1 MRPLLTIVR
10 IALGFT
16 GMTAVLLCAAWGLGL
31 IPDRNAAVLRGR
43 KHQVEALA
51 VSFSLLAQQDNA
63 ATIKQC
69 LEEIVSRDPDIRSAG
84 LRNARGELIVEIG
97 DHAAHWSNL
106 QGTYSTESE
115 IKVPIALKD
124 KLWGTV
130 ELRYVPLAGTGFF
143 GFLADPILR
152 LILFMTGAGVVLYSA
167 FVWRILRGVLSFSGS
182 STVPKR
188 IRATM
193 DTFAEGVVILDK
205 NQKIALA
212 NAAFAGMTGKAA
224 ADLEG
229 QDAAS
234 LPWVQADNQEE
245 KEDRG
250 DKTDTAEAAA
260 YPWQQSLAAGSAQT
274 GAVIGL
280 QTNDRRPQTLSV
292 NTTPIIGPDGSH
304 RGALA
309 TFDNLTEIEKKN
321 DHLRKLTERLKQSKA
336 EIQRQN
342 KKLEYLA
349 TRDALTGCLNRRAL
363 MAELETQWN
372 SAQRYGYDLSCIMV
386 DIDYFKG
393 INDSHGHAVGDQVLV
408 HVARTLESLKRAG
421 DLLGRYG
428 GEEFCLLLP
437 HTDLEA
443 AATAAERIR
452 QGIADSKCEPIGV
465 TISVGVSATSLGAE
479 QPDAL
484 VVQADHGLYAAKR
497 AGRNRVIR
505 FDQIEG
511 AAAAHPT
518 AAPRRVPATPT
529 QGPGTKVTE
538 PAEVKG

>member
-10 IALGFT
+10 IAMGFS
-16 GMTAVLLCAAWGLGL
+16 GLTAVLLCAAWALGL

-63 ATIKQC
+63 AAIKQC
-69 LEEIVSRDPDIRSAG
+69 LQEIVARDPDILSAG
-84 LRNARGELIVEIG
+84 LRDAQGQLTVEIG
-97 DHAAHWSNL
+97 EHAAQWSNL
-106 QGTYSTESE
+106 EGGYSTESE
-115 IKVPIALKD
+115 IKVPIALKET
-124 KLWGTV
+124 LWGTV
-130 ELRYVPLAGTGFF
+130 ELRYAPLTGTGFF
-143 GFLADPILR
+143 AFLGDPVLR
-152 LILFMTGAGVVLYSA
+152 LVLFMTGAGLVLYSA

-212 NAAFAGMTGKAA
+212 NAAFASMTGKTAT
-224 ADLEG
+224 DLEG

-234 LPWVQADNQEE
+234 LPWVQAENQE
-245 KEDRG
+245 D
-250 DKTDTAEAAA
+250 AAA
-260 YPWQQSLAAGSAQT
+260 YPWQESLAAGGAQT
-274 GAVIGL
+274 GVVVGL

-321 DHLRKLTERLKQSKA
+321 EHLRKLTERLKQSKA
-336 EIQRQN
+336 EIQKQN

-363 MAELETQWN
+363 IAELENQWT
-372 SAQRYGYDLSCIMV
+372 SAQRYGYDLSCVMV

-393 INDSHGHAVGDQVLV
+393 VNDSHGHAVGDQVLV

-421 DLLGRYG
+421 DVLGRYG

-437 HTDLEA
+437 HTDIEA
-443 AATAAERIR
+443 AALAAERIR
-452 QGIADSKCEPIGV
+452 AGIAESKCEPIGV
-465 TISVGVSATSLGAE
+465 TISVGVSATSLGAQ

-484 VVQADHGLYAAKR
+484 MAQADHGLYAAKR

-505 FDQIEG
+505 FDRMEG
-511 AAAAHPT
+511 AMAASPT
-518 AAPRRVPATPT
+518 APPRRIPAPPT
-529 QGPGTKVTE
+529 QGPGVKMPE
-538 PAEVKG
+538 PAEAQG